1 MQPLIRGF
9 LEYLDTERR
18 YSSHTIQSYE
28 GDLHQFAE
36 YLSTQ
41 KVSPVEHI
49 DKEVLR
55 RFVHFLFQSGYSKTS
70 VARKIAV
77 LRSFFRYA
85 KRRGYLTVNPALALK
100 PPRRERRLPTY
111 LDESAIQALFTTS
124 GDDSPKRL
132 RENAILELFYGTGI
146 RLSELITLRL
156 QDVDLHQG
164 LIRVRGKGR
173 KDRVVPMGRSARRAM
188 ELYLNAR
195 GTFERRAT
203 FHPVPEVAFLSDRG
217 KQLHPSV
224 VARMVKRR
232 IDAVAEVRKKS
243 PHVLRHSFATHMLNR
258 GADLRA
264 VKELLGH
271 ESLSTTQ
278 VYTHVTTERMKKVY
292 RQAHPKA

>member
-9 LEYLDTERR
+9 LEYLDAERR

-28 GDLHQFAE
+28 GDLQQFAE
-36 YLSTQ
+36 YVSTKKLSTLE
-41 KVSPVEHI
+41 SI
-49 DKEVLR
+49 DKEMLR
-55 RFVHFLFQSGYSKTS
+55 GFVHFLFQSGYSKAS
-70 VARKIAV
+70 IARKIAA

-85 KRRGYLTVNPALALK
+85 KRKGHLTINPALSLK
-100 PPRRERRLPTY
+100 SPRRERRLPTF
-111 LDESAIQALFTTS
+111 LDEVAIQALFTTS
-124 GDDSPKRL
+124 DDDSPKAL
-132 RENAILELFYGTGI
+132 RENAILEMFYGTGI

-156 QDVDLHQG
+156 EDIDLHQG
-164 LIRVRGKGR
+164 IIRVRGKGG
-173 KDRVVPMGRSARRAM
+173 KDRLVPMGRAAQRAM
-188 ELYLNAR
+188 ERYLEAR
-195 GTFERRAT
+195 KEFERRAAL
-203 FHPVPEVAFLSDRG
+203 HPAPEVAFLSDRG

-224 VARMVKRR
+224 VAGIVKRR
-232 IDAVAEVRKKS
+232 IEAVAEIKKKS